1 MAQPSPA
8 KSSSPPADALPRC
21 AVCGTGSRQPPF
33 RPGPPEQAPDLDLR
47 PGEPVRS
54 TMARWL
60 QQCPSCGY
68 AAPNITRAHPAAAQA
83 VAAAPFRAL
92 MAEATYPPLARRF
105 LGWAHV
111 LEETGALHAAAEATL
126 HAAWVADDLNQ
137 AELSRH
143 WRLEAVALWRGGPPL
158 DQEQTVR
165 IIDALRRAEAFDD
178 AAHTA
183 QQLHDSDAAEAVAQV
198 VGLELR
204 LIAARD
210 TGRHTVASA
219 LPPPARRPHVTHQRA
234 QPKGGNRGADQ
245 GGLFDRLKR
254 WLRRG

>member
-1 MAQPSPA
+1 MAMSPSANSRPTPA
-8 KSSSPPADALPRC
+8 ESLPRC

-33 RPGPPEQAPDLDLR
+33 LPSPPEQAPDLDLR

-92 MAEATYPPLARRF
+92 MAEQSYPPLARRF
-105 LGWAHV
+105 LAWAHV

-126 HAAWVADDLNQ
+126 QAAWVADDMRLE
-137 AELSRH
+137 ELSRL

-158 DQEQTVR
+158 DAEQTVR

-178 AAHTA
+178 AATTA
-183 QQLHDSDAAEAVAQV
+183 QALSRTDSSEAITQV

-204 LIAARD
+204 LIAAQD
-210 TGRHTVASA
+210 TSRHTVASA
-219 LPPPARRPHVTHQRA
+219 LPPPSRRPHVTHQRT
-234 QPKGGNRGADQ
+234 PPRTEGLLNR
-245 GGLFDRLKR
+245 LRR
-254 WLRRG
+254 WLRRS